1 MKIKMNE
8 FDYIDKYFRPLTNK
22 FALNLK
28 NDAAIFNQKSSFD
41 LIISTDS
48 LVEGIHFFGNE
59 DPADIAKKSLRVNLS
74 DMAAMGAKPIFY
86 NLSLS
91 VPKIKASQFIPKFVK
106 GLQDDQEM
114 FDIKL
119 IGGDLTSSLK
129 HINITITIFG
139 KSSKGKSIP
148 RDGAKIGD
156 CLYVSGIL
164 GLSKIG
170 LDNYNSNFKELQ
182 EAKRKYLLPQ
192 PRVDLGISLKNIA
205 NSMIDISDG
214 LVQDATHLAKNSE
227 LTVELNLSKIPLP
240 NINKI
245 DKKLILDSALYGG
258 DDYELLFSCNPFY
271 ENLLKKLSS
280 KMNLKLTKIGIFKKF
295 NKEFLKF
302 KNNNSKPKN
311 SYLHF

>member
-1 MKIKMNE
+1 MNE

-74 DMAAMGAKPIFY
+74 DMAAMGAKPLFY
-86 NLSLS
+86 NLALS
-91 VPKIKASQFIPKFVK
+91 VPKVKASQFLPKFVK

-156 CLYVSGIL
+156 YLYVSGIL

-170 LDNYNSNFKELQ
+170 LDYYNSNFKELQ

-240 NINKI
+240 NIDKI

-258 DDYELLFSCNPFY
+258 DDYELLFSCDPFY
-271 ENLLKKLSS
+271 ENSLVKLSS

>member
-1 MKIKMNE
+1 MNE

-86 NLSLS
+86 NLALS
-91 VPKIKASQFIPKFVK
+91 IPKNKASQFIPKFAK
-106 GLQDDQEM
+106 GLKEDQEI

-129 HINITITIFG
+129 HIHITISIFG
-139 KSSKGKSIP
+139 RSLKGKSIP

-156 CLYVSGIL
+156 YLYVSGIL
-164 GLSKIG
+164 GMSKIG
-170 LDNYNSNFKELQ
+170 LENFNSNLKEF
-182 EAKRKYLLPQ
+182 EESKRKYLVPQ
-192 PRVDLGISLKNIA
+192 PRVNLGISLKNIA

-214 LVQDATHLAKNSE
+214 LIQDATHLAKSSK
-227 LTVELNLSKIPLP
+227 LTVELDLSKIPLP
-240 NINKI
+240 IIKQL
-245 DKKLILDSALYGG
+245 DKSLILNSALYGG
-258 DDYELLFSCNPFY
+258 DDYELLFSCNISN
-271 ENLLKKLSS
+271 ENLVKKISK
-280 KMNLKLTKIGIFKKF
+280 KMNLKLTKIGFFKEFKK
-295 NKEFLKF
+295 NYLEF

>member
-1 MKIKMNE
+1 M
-8 FDYIDKYFRPLTNK
+8 D
-22 FALNLK
+22 LK

-41 LIISTDS
+41 LIISTDT
-48 LVEGIHFFGNE
+48 LAEGIHFFGNE

-74 DMAAMGAKPIFY
+74 DMAAMGAKPLFY
-86 NLSLS
+86 NLALS
-91 VPKIKASQFIPKFVK
+91 VPKVKASLFIPKFVK

-170 LDNYNSNFKELQ
+170 LDNYKSNFNEFQ
-182 EAKRKYLLPQ
+182 EAKRRYLLPQ

-214 LVQDATHLAKNSE
+214 LVQDAIHLAKNSN
-227 LTVELNLSKIPLP
+227 LTIELNLHKIPLP
-240 NINKI
+240 NIKI
-245 DKKLILDSALYGG
+245 LDKELILNSALYGG
-258 DDYELLFSCNPFY
+258 DDYELLFSCSPFY
-271 ENLLKKLSS
+271 ENSLVKLSS
-280 KMNLKLTKIGIFKKF
+280 KINLKLTKIGIFKKF

-302 KNNNSKPKN
+302 KNNNSIPKN

>member
-41 LIISTDS
+41 LIISTDT

-91 VPKIKASQFIPKFVK
+91 VPKKKASQFIPKFAK
-106 GLQDDQEM
+106 GLQDDQEI

-139 KSSKGKSIP
+139 KTSNGKSIP

-170 LDNYNSNFKELQ
+170 LDNFNSNFKEFQ

-214 LVQDATHLAKNSE
+214 LVQDATHLAKNSK

-240 NINKI
+240 NIKKI
-245 DKKLILDSALYGG
+245 DKKLILNSALYGG
-258 DDYELLFSCNPFY
+258 DDYELLFSCDPFY
-271 ENLLKKLSS
+271 ENSLVKLSS

>member
-1 MKIKMNE
+1 MKINMNE

-41 LIISTDS
+41 LIISTDT

-91 VPKIKASQFIPKFVK
+91 VPKVKASQFIPKFVK
-106 GLQDDQEM
+106 GLQDDQEI

-227 LTVELNLSKIPLP
+227 LTVELNLSKIPIP

-245 DKKLILDSALYGG
+245 DKKIILDSALYGG
-258 DDYELLFSCNPFY
+258 DDYELLFSCDPFY
-271 ENLLKKLSS
+271 ENSLAKLSS
-280 KMNLKLTKIGIFKKF
+280 KMNLKLTKIGYFKKF

>member
-1 MKIKMNE
+1 MNE

-74 DMAAMGAKPIFY
+74 DMAAMGAKPLFY
-86 NLSLS
+86 NLALS
-91 VPKIKASQFIPKFVK
+91 VPKFKASQFLPKFVK

-119 IGGDLTSSLK
+119 IGGDLTSSLE
-129 HINITITIFG
+129 HIHITITIFG
-139 KSSKGKSIP
+139 RSSKGKSIP

-258 DDYELLFSCNPFY
+258 DDYELLFSCDPFY
-271 ENLLKKLSS
+271 KNSLVKLSS

-295 NKEFLKF
+295 NKKFLEF
-302 KNNNSKPKN
+302 KNNNSEPKN

>member
-1 MKIKMNE
+1 MNE

-22 FALNLK
+22 FAFNLK

-41 LIISTDS
+41 LIISTDTLS
-48 LVEGIHFFGNE
+48 EGIHFFGNE
-59 DPADIAKKSLRVNLS
+59 DPVDIAKKSLRVNLS

-91 VPKIKASQFIPKFVK
+91 IPKIKASQFIPKFAK
-106 GLQDDQEM
+106 GLHDDQEV
-114 FDIKL
+114 FGIKL

-139 KSSKGKSIP
+139 KTSKGKSIP
-148 RDGAKIGD
+148 RDGAMIGD
-156 CLYVSGIL
+156 NLYVSGIL

-170 LDNYNSNFKELQ
+170 LDNFNSNLKEFQ
-182 EAKRKYLLPQ
+182 ESKKKYLLPQ

-214 LVQDATHLAKNSE
+214 LIQDAIHLAKNSK
-227 LTVELNLSKIPLP
+227 LTLELNLSKIPLP
-240 NINKI
+240 NIKKL

-258 DDYELLFSCNPFY
+258 DDYELLFSCNTSHESFVD
-271 ENLLKKLSS
+271 ELSKKL
-280 KMNLKLTKIGIFKKF
+280 NLKLTKIGVFKEFK
-295 NKEFLKF
+295 KEFLKF
-302 KNNNSKPKN
+302 KNQTTKPKN

>member
-41 LIISTDS
+41 LIISTDT

-91 VPKIKASQFIPKFVK
+91 VPKIKASQFIPKFAK
-106 GLQDDQEM
+106 GLQDDQEI

-139 KSSKGKSIP
+139 ETSKGKSIP

-214 LVQDATHLAKNSE
+214 LVQDATHLAKNSK

-240 NINKI
+240 NIKKI

-271 ENLLKKLSS
+271 ESFLVKLS
-280 KMNLKLTKIGIFKKF
+280 KK
-295 NKEFLKF
+295 
-302 KNNNSKPKN
+302 
-311 SYLHF
+311 

>member
-1 MKIKMNE
+1 MNE

-28 NDAAIFNQKSSFD
+28 NDAAIFTYKSSFD

-48 LVEGIHFFGNE
+48 LAEGIHFFGNE
-59 DPADIAKKSLRVNLS
+59 DPADIAKKCLRVNLS
-74 DMAAMGAKPIFY
+74 DMAAMGARPIFY

-91 VPKIKASQFIPKFVK
+91 VPKIKASQFIPKFAK
-106 GLQDDQEM
+106 GLKDDQEI

-119 IGGDLTSSLK
+119 IGGDLISSLK

-139 KSSKGKSIP
+139 KTLNGKSIP

-156 CLYVSGIL
+156 CLYVSGVL

-170 LDNYNSNFKELQ
+170 LDNFNSNFKEFQ
-182 EAKRKYLLPQ
+182 EAKRKYLFPQ
-192 PRVDLGISLKNIA
+192 PRIDLGISLKNIA

-214 LVQDATHLAKNSE
+214 LIQDATHLAKNSN

-240 NINKI
+240 NIKQL
-245 DKKLILDSALYGG
+245 DKEIILNSALYGG
-258 DDYELLFSCNPFY
+258 DDYELLFSCNTCN
-271 ENLLKKLSS
+271 ESLVKKLSA
-280 KMNLKLTKIGIFKKF
+280 KLNLKLTKIGVFREFKK
-295 NKEFLKF
+295 KYLEF

>member
-41 LIISTDS
+41 LIISTDT

-240 NINKI
+240 NIKKI

-271 ENLLKKLSS
+271 ENSLVKLSS

>member
-1 MKIKMNE
+1 MNE
-8 FDYIDKYFRPLTNK
+8 FDYIEKYFRPLTNK
-22 FALNLK
+22 FASNLK
-28 NDAAIFNQKSSFD
+28 NDGAIINQKSSYD

-59 DPADIAKKSLRVNLS
+59 NPADIAKKSLRVNLS

-86 NLSLS
+86 NLALS
-91 VPKIKASQFIPKFVK
+91 IPKNKASQFIPKFAK

-139 KSSKGKSIP
+139 RTANGKSVP

-156 CLYVSGIL
+156 CLYVSGLL

-170 LDNYNSNFKELQ
+170 LDNYNSNLKKFQ
-182 EAKRKYLLPQ
+182 DAKTKYLLPQ
-192 PRVDLGISLKNIA
+192 PRVNLGISLQNIA

-214 LVQDATHLAKNSE
+214 LVQDATHLAKSSK
-227 LTVELNLSKIPLP
+227 LTVELDLSKIPLP
-240 NINKI
+240 IFKQL
-245 DKKLILDSALYGG
+245 DKSLILNSALYGG
-258 DDYELLFSCNPFY
+258 DDYELLFSCNISK
-271 ENLLKKLSS
+271 ENLIKKISK
-280 KMNLKLTKIGIFKKF
+280 KMNLKLTKIGVFKEFKK
-295 NKEFLKF
+295 NYLEF
-302 KNNNSKPKN
+302 KNNNSKPKS